1 MSTGWRLAYS
11 AFRGPSGRGAS
22 GFAAE
27 PGTPST
33 TNCHRRAWP
42 VTNSHAA
49 RGRTRRGTGGRVKR
63 HRFDPLPF
71 TFGLLFAF
79 VALFVL
85 LGNSLADLAPV
96 GLWTLPAMTIGLLIV
111 LYGVAPRGA
120 APRPT
125 NTPPAPAPP
134 HPT

>member
-1 MSTGWRLAYS
+1 M
-11 AFRGPSGRGAS
+11 
-22 GFAAE
+22 
-27 PGTPST
+27 
-33 TNCHRRAWP
+33 
-42 VTNSHAA
+42 
-49 RGRTRRGTGGRVKR
+49 KR

-111 LYGVAPRGA
+111 LYGVRRLLPPPDPR
-120 APRPT
+120 T
-125 NTPPAPAPP
+125 SEPPDRGEGPSSYSD
-134 HPT
+134 TE